1 MKSIGIGEETMT
13 DELKPV
19 RCGCGGATRRCADPI
34 TGQWFVQ
41 CRACGTVALY
51 YNSEA
56 EAVEAWNRAMSG
68 NVQKCAKDAQCSKRT
83 TKVPYCPEK
92 YYCDDALKLMAMNIF
107 GDYIYATDDIDL
119 EKLREAL
126 NTLSEREQR
135 IMYLR
140 YQNCETLENIGK
152 EFGVTKERIRQII
165 ARALRIL
172 RHPKFKI
179 VKAKLAE
186 PERKWIP
193 VSERLPDKDG
203 DYLVW
208 LDDDFR
214 NEYDIDDE
222 IGIVPFEVDC
232 EGFGYWQQRYD
243 HESFGWVG
251 EDWEECKVTAWMPMP
266 EPYRGEE

>member
-1 MKSIGIGEETMT
+1 MA
-13 DELKPV
+13 DELKLV
-19 RCGCGGATRRCADPI
+19 RCGCGGDATIDEWVNVCEVSCQHCGISVRRILKD
-34 TGQWFVQ
+34 
-41 CRACGTVALY
+41 
-51 YNSEA
+51 EA
-56 EAVEAWNRAMSG
+56 IEAWNKAMSG

-179 VKAKLAE
+179 AKAKPAE
-186 PERKWIP
+186 PERKKGEWIMIP
-193 VSERLPDKDG
+193 AFENMRCSNCKNVFG
-203 DYLVW
+203 DEMYP
-208 LDDDFR
+208 R
-214 NEYDIDDE
+214 NYCPNCGADMRWTE
-222 IGIVPFEVDC
+222 
-232 EGFGYWQQRYD
+232 
-243 HESFGWVG
+243 
-251 EDWEECKVTAWMPMP
+251 
-266 EPYRGEE
+266 